1 MSVVKIAKIQGNLH
15 VPNFDDTIAML
26 TSVIPDTMQITWK
39 KNSEYQMQFEA
50 YNNGSDAYSMLSPGN
65 MVEKNGQWFVIKH
78 PTVGWSGNLETTSVV
93 ATHISSEINRIRI
106 YGDDAPTDFGGYDHA
121 GKSQSV
127 TSVPNNS
134 TETAVSAS
142 INDIMQWA
150 FGDQQNRWGITYQI
164 IGSFNSQMIVGPY
177 ASGSGKD
184 IISRILAAWSDA
196 VFWPD
201 NLNLRIYAH
210 DEFYKDRGH
219 RLDYLHDT
227 DTVTLEYDPTGMV
240 NAARLVGATQESGGG
255 TGINETETT
264 TQGTGRASEVIA
276 DAKKYLGVPYV
287 YGGAGGARGGNPY
300 SGMDCSSFV
309 SQVYKDFGISIPAYT
324 VSMESY
330 GHEISRDQ
338 VQTGDMGFYGSH
350 GASHHIC
357 MALDNNT
364 MIYEPQPGEVCKTE
378 PISYYSPTWWERND
392 DMAKIVGGSS
402 QTVDSAEVTN
412 SDSQST
418 YYFAPFYFVDEA
430 SYQRWGP
437 YEGDDITSDT
447 ITDKEQMKAYAET
460 QFKPNPDVSL
470 ELTAID
476 WPAIP
481 GDLVRVEIKPANYV
495 TQTGVVGIVSYPDSA
510 TNQTTVTL
518 NSNLQTIL
526 DYQRGQQA
534 ELKSYRDSTKSMI
547 INAQFNSSQA
557 QTTWN
562 ETEVKAFDNS
572 KRG

>member
-1 MSVVKIAKIQGNLH
+1 
-15 VPNFDDTIAML
+15 
-26 TSVIPDTMQITWK
+26 
-39 KNSEYQMQFEA
+39 MQFEA

-78 PTVGWSGNLETTSVV
+78 PTAGWSGNLETTSVV

-106 YGDDAPTDFGGYDHA
+106 YGDDAPTDFGSYDHA

-127 TSVPNNS
+127 TSVSNGNA
-134 TETAVSAS
+134 EAAVSVS
-142 INDIMQWA
+142 VNDIMQWA
-150 FGDQQNRWGITYQI
+150 FGDQQSRWGITYQI
-164 IGSFNSQMIVGPY
+164 IGSFNSQMTVGPY

-184 IISRILAAWSDA
+184 IISRILAAWTDA

-201 NLNLRIYAH
+201 NLNLRIYSH

-227 DTVTLEYDPTGMV
+227 DTVTLEYDTTDMV
-240 NAARLVGATQESGGG
+240 NAARLVGAMQESGGG
-255 TGINETETT
+255 TGINESETT

-287 YGGAGGARGGNPY
+287 YGGGRPVGTANPY
-300 SGMDCSSFV
+300 NGMDCSSFV
-309 SQVYKDFGISIPAYT
+309 SRVYYDFGINIPAYT

-338 VQTGDMGFYGSH
+338 VQTGDMGFYGSK

-357 MALDNNT
+357 MALDNST

-378 PISYYSPTWWERND
+378 PISYYPPTWWERND

-402 QTVDSAEVTN
+402 QTVDNAEITN

-418 YYFAPFYFVDEA
+418 YYFAPFYFVDET
-430 SYQRWGP
+430 SRQRWGL

-447 ITDKEQMKAYAET
+447 ITDKEQMKAYAGT

-476 WPAIP
+476 WQAIP

-510 TNQTTVTL
+510 ANKTTVTL

-534 ELKSYRDSTKSMI
+534 ELKSYRDSTRDMI
-547 INAQFNSSQA
+547 INAQFNNSQS

-562 ETEVKAFDNS
+562 ETEVKAFDSS

>member
-1 MSVVKIAKIQGNLH
+1 MSTVKIAKIKGSLH
-15 VPNFDDTIAML
+15 VPNSSDTIAML

-78 PTVGWSGNLETTSVV
+78 PTGGWSGNLETTSVV
-93 ATHISSEINRIRI
+93 ATHISSEINRMRV
-106 YGDDAPTDFGGYDHA
+106 YGDDAPTDFGSYDHA
-121 GKSQSV
+121 GKSQAV
-127 TSVPNNS
+127 TTVSNNN
-134 TETAVSAS
+134 ETAVNVSV
-142 INDIMQWA
+142 NDIMQWG
-150 FGDQQNRWGITYQI
+150 FGNQQDRWGITYQI
-164 IGSFNSQMIVGPY
+164 IGSFNSHMVVNPY

-184 IISRILAAWSDA
+184 IISRILGSWTDA

-201 NLNLRIYAH
+201 NLNLRIYSH
-210 DEFYKDRGH
+210 DEFYKNRGH

-227 DTVTLEYDPTGMV
+227 DTITLEYDTTDMV

-255 TGINETETT
+255 TSINESETT
-264 TQGTGRASEVIA
+264 TKRTGRASEVIA

-287 YGGAGGARGGNPY
+287 WGGAGGARGGNPY

-338 VQTGDMGFYGSH
+338 VQTGDMGFYGAK

-357 MALDNNT
+357 MALDNST

-378 PISYYSPTWWERND
+378 PISYYPPMWWERND
-392 DMAKIVGGSS
+392 DMARLVGGSS
-402 QTVDSAEVTN
+402 QIVDNAEITN

-430 SYQRWGP
+430 SKQRWGLH
-437 YEGDDITSDT
+437 EGDDITSDT
-447 ITDKEQMKAYAET
+447 ITDKEQMKTYAET
-460 QFKPNPDVSL
+460 QFKPNPDISL
-470 ELTAID
+470 ELTSTGD
-476 WPAIP
+476 AIP
-481 GDLVRVEIKPANYV
+481 GDLVRIEIKPANYV

-510 TNQTTVTL
+510 TNEATITL
-518 NSNLQTIL
+518 NSNLQTVL

-534 ELKSYRDSTKSMI
+534 ELKSHHDSIKSMI
-547 INAQFNSSQA
+547 INAQYNN
-557 QTTWN
+557 QTQEVWN
-562 ETEVKAFDNS
+562 EAEVKAFGNS
-572 KRG
+572 ERS

>member
-15 VPNFDDTIAML
+15 VPNSGDTIAML
-26 TSVIPDTMQITWK
+26 TSVLPDTTQITWK

-65 MVEKNGQWFVIKH
+65 MVEKNGQWYVIKH
-78 PTVGWSGNLETTSVV
+78 PTAGWSGNLETTTVV
-93 ATHISSEINRIRI
+93 ATHISSEINRMRV
-106 YGDDAPTDFGGYDHA
+106 YGNDAPTDFGSYDHA
-121 GKSQSV
+121 GKSQTV
-127 TSVPNNS
+127 TTVSNVTD
-134 TETAVSAS
+134 TETAVNVSV
-142 INDIMQWA
+142 NDIMQWG
-150 FGDQQNRWGITYQI
+150 FSNQQDRWGITYQI
-164 IGSFNSQMIVGPY
+164 VGNFNSHMVVSPY

-184 IISRILAAWSDA
+184 IISRILSSWTDA

-201 NLNLRIYAH
+201 NLNLRIYSH

-227 DTVTLEYDPTGMV
+227 DTITLEYDTTDMV

-255 TGINETETT
+255 TGISESETT
-264 TQGTGRASEVIA
+264 TQGAGRASEVIA

-287 YGGAGGARGGNPY
+287 YGGGRPVGTANPY
-300 SGMDCSSFV
+300 NGMDCSSFV
-309 SQVYKDFGISIPAYT
+309 SRVYYDFGINIPAYT

-338 VQTGDMGFYGSH
+338 VQTGDMGFYGSK

-357 MALDNNT
+357 MALDNST

-378 PISYYSPTWWERND
+378 PISYYPPTWWERND

-402 QTVDSAEVTN
+402 QTVDNVEITN
-412 SDSQST
+412 SGSQST
-418 YYFAPFYFVDEA
+418 YYFAPFYFVDEE
-430 SYQRWGP
+430 SRKRWGL

-460 QFKPNPDVSL
+460 RFKPNPDISL
-470 ELTAID
+470 ELTSTGD
-476 WPAIP
+476 AIP

-495 TQTGVVGIVSYPDSA
+495 TQTGIVGIVSYPDSA
-510 TNQTTVTL
+510 TGKTIATL

-534 ELKSYRDSTKSMI
+534 ELKSYRDSTRDMI
-547 INAQFNSSQA
+547 INAQFNNSQS

-572 KRG
+572 KRS

>member
-15 VPNFDDTIAML
+15 VPNSDDTIAML
-26 TSVIPDTMQITWK
+26 TSVIPDTVQITWK

-50 YNNGSDAYSMLSPGN
+50 YNNGSDAYLMLSPGN

-78 PTVGWSGNLETTSVV
+78 PTAGWSGNLETTSVV
-93 ATHISSEINRIRI
+93 ATHISSEINRMRV
-106 YGDDAPTDFGGYDHA
+106 YGDDAPTDFGSYDHA

-150 FGDQQNRWGITYQI
+150 FGDQQSRWGITYQI
-164 IGSFNSQMIVGPY
+164 IGSFNSHMVVNPY

-184 IISRILAAWSDA
+184 VISRILSSWTDA

-201 NLNLRIYAH
+201 NLNLRIYSH
-210 DEFYKDRGH
+210 DEFFKDRGH

-227 DTVTLEYDPTGMV
+227 DTITLEYDTNDMT
-240 NAARLVGATQESGGG
+240 NAARLVGATQESGG
-255 TGINETETT
+255 
-264 TQGTGRASEVIA
+264 
-276 DAKKYLGVPYV
+276 
-287 YGGAGGARGGNPY
+287 
-300 SGMDCSSFV
+300 
-309 SQVYKDFGISIPAYT
+309 
-324 VSMESY
+324 
-330 GHEISRDQ
+330 
-338 VQTGDMGFYGSH
+338 
-350 GASHHIC
+350 
-357 MALDNNT
+357 
-364 MIYEPQPGEVCKTE
+364 
-378 PISYYSPTWWERND
+378 
-392 DMAKIVGGSS
+392 
-402 QTVDSAEVTN
+402 
-412 SDSQST
+412 DSQST
-418 YYFAPFYFVDEA
+418 YYFAPFYFVDVE
-430 SYQRWGP
+430 SRKRWGL

-476 WPAIP
+476 WQAIP

-510 TNQTTVTL
+510 TTKTTVTL

-547 INAQFNSSQA
+547 INAQFNSGQSQA
-557 QTTWN
+557 TWN

>member
-15 VPNFDDTIAML
+15 VPDSGDTIAML

-78 PTVGWSGNLETTSVV
+78 PTAGWSGNLETTSVV

-106 YGDDAPTDFGGYDHA
+106 YGDDAPTDFGSYDHA

-127 TSVPNNS
+127 TVVSNSANENAISV
-134 TETAVSAS
+134 S
-142 INDIMQWA
+142 INDIMQWG
-150 FGDQQNRWGITYQI
+150 FGGQQDRWGIAYQI
-164 IGSFNSQMIVGPY
+164 IGSFNNHMIVNPY

-184 IISRILAAWSDA
+184 IISRILGSWTDA

-201 NLNLRIYAH
+201 NLNLRIYSH

-227 DTVTLEYDPTGMV
+227 DMVTLEYDTTDMV

-255 TGINETETT
+255 TGINESETT

-309 SQVYKDFGISIPAYT
+309 SQVYKDFGINMPAFT
-324 VSMESY
+324 VAMEPY

-357 MALDNNT
+357 MALDNST
-364 MIYEPQPGEVCKTE
+364 MIYEPQPGEVCKAE
-378 PISYYSPTWWERND
+378 PISYYPPTWWERND

-402 QTVDSAEVTN
+402 QTVDNAEITN

-418 YYFAPFYFVDEA
+418 YYFAPFYFVDEESKA
-430 SYQRWGP
+430 RWGL

-447 ITDKEQMKAYAET
+447 ITNKEQMKTYAET

-470 ELTAID
+470 ELTSTGD
-476 WPAIP
+476 AIP

-510 TNQTTVTL
+510 TSKTTITL

-534 ELKSYRDSTKSMI
+534 ELKSYRDSTRNMI
-547 INAQFNSSQA
+547 INAQFNSQA

-562 ETEVKAFDNS
+562 ETEVKTFDSS
-572 KRG
+572 KRS

>member
-1 MSVVKIAKIQGNLH
+1 
-15 VPNFDDTIAML
+15 
-26 TSVIPDTMQITWK
+26 
-39 KNSEYQMQFEA
+39 
-50 YNNGSDAYSMLSPGN
+50 
-65 MVEKNGQWFVIKH
+65 
-78 PTVGWSGNLETTSVV
+78 
-93 ATHISSEINRIRI
+93 
-106 YGDDAPTDFGGYDHA
+106 
-121 GKSQSV
+121 
-127 TSVPNNS
+127 
-134 TETAVSAS
+134 
-142 INDIMQWA
+142 
-150 FGDQQNRWGITYQI
+150 
-164 IGSFNSQMIVGPY
+164 
-177 ASGSGKD
+177 
-184 IISRILAAWSDA
+184 
-196 VFWPD
+196 
-201 NLNLRIYAH
+201 
-210 DEFYKDRGH
+210 
-219 RLDYLHDT
+219 
-227 DTVTLEYDPTGMV
+227 MV
-240 NAARLVGATQESGGG
+240 NAARLVGAMQESGGG
-255 TGINETETT
+255 TKINESETT

-287 YGGAGGARGGNPY
+287 YGGAGGVRGGNPY

-309 SQVYKDFGISIPAYT
+309 SQVYRDFGINIPAFT
-324 VSMESY
+324 VAMEPY

-357 MALDNNT
+357 MALDNSA

-378 PISYYSPTWWERND
+378 PISYYPPAWWERND

-402 QTVDSAEVTN
+402 QTVDNAEITN

-418 YYFAPFYFVDEA
+418 YYFAPFYFVDEESKA
-430 SYQRWGP
+430 RWGL

-460 QFKPNPDVSL
+460 QFKPNPDISL
-470 ELTAID
+470 ELTSTGD
-476 WPAIP
+476 AIP

-510 TNQTTVTL
+510 ANKTTVTL

-534 ELKSYRDSTKSMI
+534 ELKSYRDSTRDMI
-547 INAQFNSSQA
+547 INAQFNSQA

-562 ETEVKAFDNS
+562 ETEVKAFDSS

>member
-15 VPNFDDTIAML
+15 VPNPSDTIAML

-78 PTVGWSGNLETTSVV
+78 PTAGWSGNLETTSVV
-93 ATHISSEINRIRI
+93 ATHISSEINRIHI
-106 YGDDAPTDFGGYDHA
+106 YGDDAPTDFGSYDHA

-127 TSVPNNS
+127 TSVSNGNA
-134 TETAVSAS
+134 ETAVSVS
-142 INDIMQWA
+142 VNDIMQWA
-150 FGDQQNRWGITYQI
+150 FGDQQSRWGITYQI
-164 IGSFNSQMIVGPY
+164 IGSFNSQMAVGTY

-184 IISRILAAWSDA
+184 IISRILAAWTDA

-201 NLNLRIYAH
+201 NLNLRIYSH
-210 DEFYKDRGH
+210 DEFYKNRGH

-227 DTVTLEYDPTGMV
+227 DTVTLEYDTTDMV
-240 NAARLVGATQESGGG
+240 NAARLVGAMQESGGG
-255 TGINETETT
+255 
-264 TQGTGRASEVIA
+264 
-276 DAKKYLGVPYV
+276 
-287 YGGAGGARGGNPY
+287 
-300 SGMDCSSFV
+300 SS
-309 SQVYKDFGISIPAYT
+309 K
-324 VSMESY
+324 
-330 GHEISRDQ
+330 
-338 VQTGDMGFYGSH
+338 
-350 GASHHIC
+350 
-357 MALDNNT
+357 
-364 MIYEPQPGEVCKTE
+364 
-378 PISYYSPTWWERND
+378 
-392 DMAKIVGGSS
+392 
-402 QTVDSAEVTN
+402 TVDNAEITN

-418 YYFAPFYFVDEA
+418 YYFAPFYFVDEE
-430 SYQRWGP
+430 SKKRWGL

-447 ITDKEQMKAYAET
+447 ITDKEQMKAYAEA

-476 WPAIP
+476 WQAIP

-510 TNQTTVTL
+510 TSKTTITL
-518 NSNLQTIL
+518 SSNLQTIL

-534 ELKSYRDSTKSMI
+534 ELKSYRDSTRNMI
-547 INAQFNSSQA
+547 INAQFNSQA
-557 QTTWN
+557 QITWN
-562 ETEVKAFDNS
+562 ETEVKAFESS

>member
-15 VPNFDDTIAML
+15 VPNSSDTIAML

-78 PTVGWSGNLETTSVV
+78 PTAGWSGNLETTSVV

-106 YGDDAPTDFGGYDHA
+106 YGDDAPTDFGSYDHA
-121 GKSQSV
+121 GRSQSV
-127 TSVPNNS
+127 TSVSNGNA
-134 TETAVSAS
+134 ETAVSVS
-142 INDIMQWA
+142 VNDIMQWA
-150 FGDQQNRWGITYQI
+150 FGDQQDRWGITYQI
-164 IGSFNSQMIVGPY
+164 IGNFNSHMVVSPY

-184 IISRILAAWSDA
+184 IISRILSSWTDA

-201 NLNLRIYAH
+201 NLNLRIYSY

-227 DTVTLEYDPTGMV
+227 DTITLEYDTTDMV

-255 TGINETETT
+255 TGI
-264 TQGTGRASEVIA
+264 
-276 DAKKYLGVPYV
+276 
-287 YGGAGGARGGNPY
+287 
-300 SGMDCSSFV
+300 
-309 SQVYKDFGISIPAYT
+309 
-324 VSMESY
+324 
-330 GHEISRDQ
+330 
-338 VQTGDMGFYGSH
+338 
-350 GASHHIC
+350 
-357 MALDNNT
+357 
-364 MIYEPQPGEVCKTE
+364 
-378 PISYYSPTWWERND
+378 
-392 DMAKIVGGSS
+392 
-402 QTVDSAEVTN
+402 
-412 SDSQST
+412 SQST
-418 YYFAPFYFVDEA
+418 YYFAPFYFVDEE
-430 SYQRWGP
+430 SRKRWGL

-460 QFKPNPDVSL
+460 QFKPNPDISL
-470 ELTAID
+470 ELTSTGD
-476 WPAIP
+476 AIP

-510 TNQTTVTL
+510 TSKPTITL

-534 ELKSYRDSTKSMI
+534 ELKSYHDSTKNMI
-547 INAQFNSSQA
+547 INAQFNNSQA

-562 ETEVKAFDNS
+562 ETEVKAFDSS
-572 KRG
+572 KRS

>member
-15 VPNFDDTIAML
+15 VPNPSDTIAML

-78 PTVGWSGNLETTSVV
+78 PTAGWSVNLETTSVV

-106 YGDDAPTDFGGYDHA
+106 YGDDAPTDFGSYDHA

-127 TSVPNNS
+127 TSVSNGNA
-134 TETAVSAS
+134 ETAVSVS
-142 INDIMQWA
+142 VNDIMQWA
-150 FGDQQNRWGITYQI
+150 FGNQQDRWGITYQI
-164 IGSFNSQMIVGPY
+164 IGNFNSHMVVSPY

-184 IISRILAAWSDA
+184 IISRILSSWTDA

-201 NLNLRIYAH
+201 NLNLRIYSY

-227 DTVTLEYDPTGMV
+227 DTITLEYDTTDMV
-240 NAARLVGATQESGGG
+240 NAARLVGTTQEIGG
-255 TGINETETT
+255 
-264 TQGTGRASEVIA
+264 
-276 DAKKYLGVPYV
+276 
-287 YGGAGGARGGNPY
+287 
-300 SGMDCSSFV
+300 
-309 SQVYKDFGISIPAYT
+309 
-324 VSMESY
+324 
-330 GHEISRDQ
+330 
-338 VQTGDMGFYGSH
+338 
-350 GASHHIC
+350 
-357 MALDNNT
+357 
-364 MIYEPQPGEVCKTE
+364 
-378 PISYYSPTWWERND
+378 
-392 DMAKIVGGSS
+392 
-402 QTVDSAEVTN
+402 
-412 SDSQST
+412 SQST
-418 YYFAPFYFVDEA
+418 YYFAPFYFVDEE
-430 SYQRWGP
+430 SRKRWGL

-447 ITDKEQMKAYAET
+447 ITDKEQMKAYAEA

-476 WPAIP
+476 WQAIP

-510 TNQTTVTL
+510 TGKTTITL
-518 NSNLQTIL
+518 SSNLQTIL

-534 ELKSYRDSTKSMI
+534 ELKSYRDSTRNMI
-547 INAQFNSSQA
+547 INAQFNSQA

-562 ETEVKAFDNS
+562 ETEVKAFESS

>member
-15 VPNFDDTIAML
+15 VPNSSDTIAML

-78 PTVGWSGNLETTSVV
+78 PKAGWSGNLETTSIV

-106 YGDDAPTDFGGYDHA
+106 YGDDAPTDFGSYDHA

-127 TSVPNNS
+127 TSVSNGNA
-134 TETAVSAS
+134 ETVVSVS

-150 FGDQQNRWGITYQI
+150 FGNQQDRWGITYQI
-164 IGSFNSQMIVGPY
+164 IGNFNSHMVVSPY

-184 IISRILAAWSDA
+184 IISRILSSWTDV

-201 NLNLRIYAH
+201 NLNLRIYSY

-227 DTVTLEYDPTGMV
+227 DTITLEYDTTDMV
-240 NAARLVGATQESGGG
+240 NAARLVGTTQESGG
-255 TGINETETT
+255 
-264 TQGTGRASEVIA
+264 
-276 DAKKYLGVPYV
+276 
-287 YGGAGGARGGNPY
+287 
-300 SGMDCSSFV
+300 
-309 SQVYKDFGISIPAYT
+309 
-324 VSMESY
+324 
-330 GHEISRDQ
+330 
-338 VQTGDMGFYGSH
+338 
-350 GASHHIC
+350 
-357 MALDNNT
+357 
-364 MIYEPQPGEVCKTE
+364 
-378 PISYYSPTWWERND
+378 
-392 DMAKIVGGSS
+392 
-402 QTVDSAEVTN
+402 
-412 SDSQST
+412 SQST
-418 YYFAPFYFVDEA
+418 YYFAPFYFVDEE
-430 SYQRWGP
+430 SRKRWGL

-447 ITDKEQMKAYAET
+447 ITDKEQMKAYAGT

-476 WPAIP
+476 WQAIP

-510 TNQTTVTL
+510 ANKTTVTL

-534 ELKSYRDSTKSMI
+534 ELKSYRDSTRNMI
-547 INAQFNSSQA
+547 INAQFNSQA

-562 ETEVKAFDNS
+562 ETEVKAFESS
-572 KRG
+572 KRS

>member
-15 VPNFDDTIAML
+15 VPNSSDTIAML
-26 TSVIPDTMQITWK
+26 TSVLPDTIQITWK
-39 KNSEYQMQFEA
+39 KNSEYQIQFEA

-65 MVEKNGQWFVIKH
+65 MVEKNGQWYVIKH
-78 PTVGWSGNLETTSVV
+78 PTAGWSGNLETTSVV
-93 ATHISSEINRIRI
+93 ATHISSEINRMRV
-106 YGDDAPTDFGGYDHA
+106 YGDDAPTDFGSYDHA
-121 GKSQSV
+121 GKSQTV
-127 TSVPNNS
+127 TTVSNA
-134 TETAVSAS
+134 TDAETAVNVSV
-142 INDIMQWA
+142 NDIMQWA
-150 FGDQQNRWGITYQI
+150 FGNQQDRWGITYQI
-164 IGSFNSQMIVGPY
+164 IGSFDNHMVVNPY

-184 IISRILAAWSDA
+184 VISRILSSWTDA

-201 NLNLRIYAH
+201 NLNLRIYSH
-210 DEFYKDRGH
+210 DEFFKDRGH

-227 DTVTLEYDPTGMV
+227 DTITLEYDTTDMV

-255 TGINETETT
+255 TGINESETT

-276 DAKKYLGVPYV
+276 DAKKYLGVPYK
-287 YGGAGGARGGNPY
+287 YGYGRPVGTANPY
-300 SGMDCSSFV
+300 NGMDCSSFV
-309 SQVYKDFGISIPAYT
+309 SRVYYDFGINIPAYT

-338 VQTGDMGFYGSH
+338 VQTGDMGFYGSK

-357 MALDNNT
+357 LALDNNT

-378 PISYYSPTWWERND
+378 PISYYPPTWWERND

-402 QTVDSAEVTN
+402 QTVDNAEITN

-418 YYFAPFYFVDEA
+418 YFFAPFYFVDEE
-430 SYQRWGP
+430 SRKRWGL

-470 ELTAID
+470 ELTSTGD
-476 WPAIP
+476 AIP

-495 TQTGVVGIVSYPDSA
+495 TQTGVVGIVSYPDS
-510 TNQTTVTL
+510 TNNKATVTL

-534 ELKSYRDSTKSMI
+534 ELKSYRDSTRDMI
-547 INAQFNSSQA
+547 INAQFNSGQSQA
-557 QTTWN
+557 TWN
-562 ETEVKAFDNS
+562 ETEVKAFDSS
-572 KRG
+572 KRS

>member
-1 MSVVKIAKIQGNLH
+1 MSTVKIAKIKGSLH
-15 VPNFDDTIAML
+15 VPNSSDTIAML

-78 PTVGWSGNLETTSVV
+78 PTGGWSGNLETTSVV
-93 ATHISSEINRIRI
+93 ATHISSEINRMRV
-106 YGDDAPTDFGGYDHA
+106 YGDDAPTDFGSYDHA
-121 GKSQSV
+121 GKSQAV
-127 TSVPNNS
+127 TTVSNNN
-134 TETAVSAS
+134 ETAVNVSV
-142 INDIMQWA
+142 NDIMQWG
-150 FGDQQNRWGITYQI
+150 FGNQQDRWGITYQI
-164 IGSFNSQMIVGPY
+164 IGSFNSHMVVNPY

-184 IISRILAAWSDA
+184 IISRILGSWTDA

-201 NLNLRIYAH
+201 NLNLRIYSH
-210 DEFYKDRGH
+210 DEFYKNRGH

-227 DTVTLEYDPTGMV
+227 DTITLEYDTTDMV

-255 TGINETETT
+255 TSINESETT
-264 TQGTGRASEVIA
+264 TKRTGRASEVIA
-276 DAKKYLGVPYV
+276 DAKKYLSVPYV
-287 YGGAGGARGGNPY
+287 WGGAGGARGGNPY

-338 VQTGDMGFYGSH
+338 VQTGDMGFYGAK

-357 MALDNNT
+357 MALDNST

-378 PISYYSPTWWERND
+378 PISYYPPMWWERND
-392 DMAKIVGGSS
+392 DMARLVGGSS
-402 QTVDSAEVTN
+402 QIVDNAEITN

-430 SYQRWGP
+430 SKQRWGLH
-437 YEGDDITSDT
+437 EGDDITSDT
-447 ITDKEQMKAYAET
+447 ITDKEQMKTYAET
-460 QFKPNPDVSL
+460 RFKPNPDISL
-470 ELTAID
+470 ELTSTGD
-476 WPAIP
+476 AIP
-481 GDLVRVEIKPANYV
+481 GDLVRIEIKPANYV

-510 TNQTTVTL
+510 TNEATITL
-518 NSNLQTIL
+518 NSNLQTVL

-534 ELKSYRDSTKSMI
+534 ELKSHHDSIKSMI
-547 INAQFNSSQA
+547 INAQYNN
-557 QTTWN
+557 QTQEVWN
-562 ETEVKAFDNS
+562 EAEVKAFGNS
-572 KRG
+572 ERS

>member
-1 MSVVKIAKIQGNLH
+1 MSVLKIAKIQGNLH
-15 VPNFDDTIAML
+15 VPNSNDTIAIL
-26 TSVIPDTMQITWK
+26 TSVLPDTMQITWK

-78 PTVGWSGNLETTSVV
+78 PTAGWSGNLETTSVV

-106 YGDDAPTDFGGYDHA
+106 YGDDAPTDFGSYDHA
-121 GKSQSV
+121 GKSQAV
-127 TSVPNNS
+127 TTVSNNN
-134 TETAVSAS
+134 ETAVNVSV
-142 INDIMQWA
+142 NDIMQWG
-150 FGDQQNRWGITYQI
+150 FGNQQDRWGITYQI
-164 IGSFNSQMIVGPY
+164 IGSFNSHMVVNPY

-184 IISRILAAWSDA
+184 IISRILGSWTDA

-201 NLNLRIYAH
+201 NLNLRIYSH
-210 DEFYKDRGH
+210 DEFYKNRGH

-227 DTVTLEYDPTGMV
+227 DTITLEYDTTDMV

-255 TGINETETT
+255 TSINESETT
-264 TQGTGRASEVIA
+264 TKRTGRASEVIA
-276 DAKKYLGVPYV
+276 DAKKYLSVPYV
-287 YGGAGGARGGNPY
+287 WGGAGGARGGNPY

-338 VQTGDMGFYGSH
+338 VQTGDMGFYGAK

-357 MALDNNT
+357 MALDNST

-378 PISYYSPTWWERND
+378 PISYYPPMWWERND
-392 DMAKIVGGSS
+392 DMARLVGGSS
-402 QTVDSAEVTN
+402 QIVDNAEITN

-430 SYQRWGP
+430 SKQRWGLH
-437 YEGDDITSDT
+437 EGDDITSDT
-447 ITDKEQMKAYAET
+447 ITDKEQMKTYAET
-460 QFKPNPDVSL
+460 RFKPNPDISL
-470 ELTAID
+470 ELTSTGD
-476 WPAIP
+476 AIP
-481 GDLVRVEIKPANYV
+481 GDLVRIEIKPANYV

-510 TNQTTVTL
+510 TNEATITL
-518 NSNLQTIL
+518 NSNLQTVL

-534 ELKSYRDSTKSMI
+534 ELKSHHDSIKSMI
-547 INAQFNSSQA
+547 INAQYNN
-557 QTTWN
+557 QTQEVWN
-562 ETEVKAFDNS
+562 EAEVKAFGNS
-572 KRG
+572 ERS

>member
-1 MSVVKIAKIQGNLH
+1 MSTVKIAKIKGSLH
-15 VPNFDDTIAML
+15 VPNSSDTIAML

-65 MVEKNGQWFVIKH
+65 VVEENGQWFVIKH
-78 PTVGWSGNLETTSVV
+78 PTGGWSGNLETTSVV
-93 ATHISSEINRIRI
+93 ATHISSEINRMRV
-106 YGDDAPTDFGGYDHA
+106 YGDDAPTDFGSYDHA
-121 GKSQSV
+121 GKSQAV
-127 TSVPNNS
+127 TTVSNNN
-134 TETAVSAS
+134 ETAVNVSV
-142 INDIMQWA
+142 NDIMQWG
-150 FGDQQNRWGITYQI
+150 FGNQQDRWGITYQI
-164 IGSFNSQMIVGPY
+164 IGSFNSHMVVNPY

-184 IISRILAAWSDA
+184 IISRILGSWTDA

-201 NLNLRIYAH
+201 NLNLRIYSH
-210 DEFYKDRGH
+210 DEFYKNRGH

-227 DTVTLEYDPTGMV
+227 DTITLEYDTTDMV

-255 TGINETETT
+255 TSINESETT
-264 TQGTGRASEVIA
+264 TKRTGRASEVIA
-276 DAKKYLGVPYV
+276 DAKKYLSVPYV
-287 YGGAGGARGGNPY
+287 WGGAGGARGGNPY

-338 VQTGDMGFYGSH
+338 VQTGDMGFYGAK

-357 MALDNNT
+357 MALDNST

-378 PISYYSPTWWERND
+378 PISYYPPMWWERND
-392 DMAKIVGGSS
+392 DMARLVGGSS
-402 QTVDSAEVTN
+402 QIVDNAEITN

-430 SYQRWGP
+430 SKQRWGLH
-437 YEGDDITSDT
+437 EGDDITSDT
-447 ITDKEQMKAYAET
+447 ITDKEQMKTYAET
-460 QFKPNPDVSL
+460 RFKPNPDISL
-470 ELTAID
+470 ELTSTGD
-476 WPAIP
+476 AIP
-481 GDLVRVEIKPANYV
+481 GDLVRIEIKPANYV

-510 TNQTTVTL
+510 TNETTITL
-518 NSNLQTIL
+518 NSNLQTVL

-534 ELKSYRDSTKSMI
+534 ELKSHHDSIKSMI
-547 INAQFNSSQA
+547 INAQYNN
-557 QTTWN
+557 QTQEVWN
-562 ETEVKAFDNS
+562 EAEVKAFGNS
-572 KRG
+572 ERS